1 MKTLPGRRRNG
12 LGSCQRQDGRAEM
25 KKKPRNNMLKTF
37 SLSERERHPSRKIKM
52 NGRGSPM
59 EWSKVAVE
67 EI

>member
-1 MKTLPGRRRNG
+1 MK
-12 LGSCQRQDGRAEM
+12 E
-25 KKKPRNNMLKTF
+25 KPRNNMLKTF